1 MSTKIRTV
9 SDYRNSG
16 TVINGSVGRVYGHVD
31 SLTNNFFMNA
41 QKSKPALP
49 HLDHEFDY
57 SCYNLL
63 VSDDDELEQSG
74 CVMIEKSK
82 SLNESTPR
90 ELMRLGRL
98 TPDCVAQLK
107 KFPAI
112 IATENHSDRGTDSE
126 HMAYYGYITDV
137 RVQDNGVK
145 VRYQALNEIPQQKLN
160 ELESEIGLQFCTA
173 VNELDCPHWAAKN
186 VNIVEVLKA
195 NGIFVFKL

>member
-1 MSTKIRTV
+1 MSTKIKTV
-9 SDYRNSG
+9 SDYRSSG
-16 TVINGSVGRVYGHVD
+16 TIINGSVGRVYGHVD
-31 SLTNNFFMNA
+31 TLTNNFFMTGRTKA
-41 QKSKPALP
+41 ASLP

-63 VSDDDELEQSG
+63 VCDDDELEQSG
-74 CVMIEKSK
+74 FVMIEKSR
-82 SLNESTPR
+82 SLNESTPK
-90 ELMRLGRL
+90 ELMKLGRL
-98 TPDCVAQLK
+98 TPECVDQLK

-137 RVQDNGVK
+137 RVQDNGIK

-160 ELESEIGLQFCTA
+160 ELETEIGLQYCTA
-173 VNELDCPHWAAKN
+173 INELDSPHWAAKN

-195 NGIFVFKL
+195 NGIFVFKI